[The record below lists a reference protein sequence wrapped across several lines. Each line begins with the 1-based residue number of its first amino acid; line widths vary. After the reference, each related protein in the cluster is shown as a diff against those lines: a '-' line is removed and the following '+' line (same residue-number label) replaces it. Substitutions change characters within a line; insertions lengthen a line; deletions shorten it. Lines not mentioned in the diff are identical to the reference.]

1 MAEADYSSFHGVSGD
16 GYEDKS
22 YAVGAGALINVLG
35 GVISLGLII
44 GVLVWGYQLFARDV
58 SDVPVV
64 VALDGPMRTQPADPG
79 GEAADHQGLAVNEVA
94 ATGTAG
100 APRDTVRLAPAP
112 IGLASEDQPATQLAL
127 APRVD
132 VAPSVETQ
140 TDTGTAVSV
149 EPLPENP
156 TSDDIL
162 ALADQLA
169 SGAAPFEPLATE
181 TEEPAVVTEVAAVL
195 DEAPVVAPDLGPGLT
210 RSLRPKVR
218 PAALNT
224 SPTPVPAPSVDLVA
238 ASIPAGTRL
247 VQLGALDSVEAA
259 EREWD
264 RLNAR
269 FGDFMVGKKR
279 VIQKATKGGRTFY
292 RLRAQGFDGLSDARR
307 FCTQLVAQNAL
318 CIPVKAE

>member
-1 MAEADYSSFHGVSGD
+1 MAEADYSSFHGVSD
-16 GYEDKS
+16 NGYQENS
-22 YAVGAGALINVLG
+22 YAVGAGTLINVLG

-64 VALDGPMRTQPADPG
+64 VALDGPMRTQPEEPG
-79 GEAADHQGLAVNEVA
+79 GKAADHQGLTVNEVA
-94 ATGTAG
+94 ATGVAG
-100 APRDTVRLAPAP
+100 APRDSVRLAPSP
-112 IGLASEDQPATQLAL
+112 IGLASEDLPSTQLTL

-132 VAPSVETQ
+132 VAPGVEAEPS
-140 TDTGTAVSV
+140 DEMAVAV
-149 EPLPENP
+149 EPLSEDAGS
-156 TSDDIL
+156 TDIL

-169 SGAAPFEPLATE
+169 SGATPFEPLDPVEDA
-181 TEEPAVVTEVAAVL
+181 PDVVTEVAAAP
-195 DEAPVVAPDLGPGLT
+195 APVDLGPGLT
-210 RSLRPKVR
+210 RSLRPKAR

-224 SPTPVPAPSVDLVA
+224 SPAPVADTSVDLVA
-238 ASIPAGTRL
+238 AEIPAGTRL

-259 EREWD
+259 EREWN

-292 RLRAQGFDGLSDARR
+292 RLRAQGFDGLPDARR